1 MGDNTGKI
9 GWVDLT
15 AANAT
20 QLRDFYADVVGLQPE
35 DVSMGDYDDYN
46 MTMPA
51 TGEPVCGVCHA
62 RGENADLPP
71 GWLVYFI
78 VPDVEASIAACD
90 ARGGRVVVGPR
101 SLAGGRFC
109 VIEDPGGA
117 TAALYQP

>member
-15 AANAT
+15 AANAVE
-20 QLRDFYADVVGLQPE
+20 LRDFYADVVGLKPE

-71 GWLVYFI
+71 GWLIYFI
-78 VPDVEASIAACD
+78 VADLQASIAACD

-101 SLAGGRFC
+101 NLAGGHFC
-109 VIEDPGGA
+109 VIEDPCGV